1 MRTEQVP
8 LTITRIGAGVSQNK
22 THQLLKASCI
32 FLRVDANTIPVV
44 QSPMEA
50 RTVRFEGGKLFVFKQ
65 RQGLTINITRMPPHE
80 AALQILSFIRDLM
93 ARLDHE
99 LVTEE
104 TTPLEAKEPAW
115 A

>member
-1 MRTEQVP
+1 M
-8 LTITRIGAGVSQNK
+8 LT
-22 THQLLKASCI
+22 L
-32 FLRVDANTIPVV
+32 FVV